1 MHDRCAKIHRDSN
14 KKMSLDWNHL
24 RFFLILARAKTLTNA
39 ARLIGVEHSTVARR
53 IQALEQSL
61 GTQLFKREA
70 TGYELTIEGA
80 ALVPRVE
87 QMEQAFLQ
95 IEKSHQPVQ
104 GHVRIGTPEGF
115 GTAFLARLLAEF
127 SKQYPQISIDLIP
140 VPKMIKLSH
149 READIV
155 ISIERPKA
163 GPYIITRLTDYCLKI
178 YGSQN
183 YLAES
188 PSINNI
194 EDLKAH
200 RFVNYIDDLI
210 YSPELYCLERLP
222 LQLNAHFRS
231 SSILAQQIAVSA
243 GAGLAILPQFL
254 AQDKTELQQVLADK
268 VQFIHTFW
276 MLTLVDLQHEPRI
289 KLVWDFLRQ
298 QAELQQ
304 HLLMDLSS

>member
-1 MHDRCAKIHRDSN
+1 
-14 KKMSLDWNHL
+14 MSMDWNHL
-24 RFFLILARAKTLTNA
+24 RFFLVLARAKTLTNA

-87 QMEQAFLQ
+87 LMERAFLQ
-95 IEKSHQPVQ
+95 IEKSHNPVQ
-104 GHVRIGTPEGF
+104 GHVRIGAPEGF
-115 GTAFLARLLAEF
+115 GTAFLAALLAEF

-155 ISIERPKA
+155 ISIERPKT

-178 YGSQN
+178 YGSQD
-183 YLAES
+183 YLAAH
-188 PSINNI
+188 PPIQQLG
-194 EDLKAH
+194 DLTAH

-210 YSPELYCLERLP
+210 YSPELYCLERIP

-243 GAGLAILPQFL
+243 GAGLAILPKFL
-254 AQDKTELQQVLADK
+254 AQHKAELKQVLADE
-268 VQFIHTFW
+268 VSFMHTFW

-298 QAELQQ
+298 QAEAQQ
-304 HLLMDLSS
+304 TLLLDHE

>member
-1 MHDRCAKIHRDSN
+1 MDVQKN
-14 KKMSLDWNHL
+14 TGPKNTMSVDWNHL
-24 RFFLILARAKTLTNA
+24 RFFLVLARAKTLTNA

-53 IQALEQSL
+53 IQALEQEL

-70 TGYELTIEGA
+70 TGYELTLEGI

-95 IEKSHQPVQ
+95 IEKPSSLQ

-127 SKQYPQISIDLIP
+127 LQHYPLLSIDLIP
-140 VPKMIKLSH
+140 VPKMLKLSH

-155 ISIERPKA
+155 ISIDRPKS
-163 GPYIITRLTDYCLKI
+163 GPYIITRLSDYCLKI
-178 YGSQN
+178 YGSKS
-183 YLAES
+183 YLAAN
-188 PSINNI
+188 PAIQHLD
-194 EDLKAH
+194 DLPQH

-210 YSPELYCLERLP
+210 YSPQLYCLERLP
-222 LQLNAHFRS
+222 LQLTASFRS

-243 GAGLAILPQFL
+243 GAGLAILPKFL
-254 AQDKTELQQVLADK
+254 AADK
-268 VQFIHTFW
+268 PELEEVLSNQVRFTHTFW
-276 MLTLVDLQHEPRI
+276 MLTFVDLQHEPRI

-298 QAELQQ
+298 QAALYQD
-304 HLLMDLSS
+304 LLMD